1 MARRSAAQTKAAI
14 LAAAARLF
22 QERGYAGASVRD
34 IAAAAA
40 TDGALVIRHFG
51 SKEQLFL
58 DAIEAHSLAL
68 AQPLADGP
76 LESLGRDF
84 VRFLLTSDDQVRGV
98 YLALI
103 RASDGA
109 GLGSRLREMHE
120 VDFVLPLRARLT
132 GRDADLRARL
142 AAALAG
148 GLLYS
153 LWIVGDEGL
162 VGANRE
168 EIVER
173 YGAALQEILTPGG
186 AGEVVHGQQR

>member
-1 MARRSAAQTKAAI
+1 MRRSAAQTKAAI
-14 LAAAARLF
+14 LAAATELF
-22 QERGYAGASVRD
+22 RERGYAGASVRD
-34 IAAAAA
+34 IASSAS
-40 TDGALVIRHFG
+40 TDAALVIRHFG

-58 DAIEAHSLAL
+58 DTIEAQAPSLS
-68 AQPLADGP
+68 QPLAEAP

-84 VRFLLTSDDQVRGV
+84 VRFLLTPDDQVRGV
-98 YLALI
+98 YLALV

-109 GLGSRLREMHE
+109 ELGSRLREFHE
-120 VDFVLPLRARLT
+120 IDFVLPLRARLS

-162 VGANRE
+162 LGADPDE
-168 EIVER
+168 VIER
-173 YGAALQEILTPGG
+173 YGAALQEILTPST
-186 AGEVVHGQQR
+186 AQE